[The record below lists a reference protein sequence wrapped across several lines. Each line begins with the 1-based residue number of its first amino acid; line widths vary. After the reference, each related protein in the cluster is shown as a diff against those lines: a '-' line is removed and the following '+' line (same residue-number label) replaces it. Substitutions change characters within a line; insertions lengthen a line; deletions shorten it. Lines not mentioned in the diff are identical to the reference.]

1 MSILLILR
9 IASCVGGPADHFS
22 FPDDHC
28 HERREGAATVE
39 FVPDY
44 MRRVRVRGAHRV
56 PDEVGRFVG
65 DVGGECGD

>member
-1 MSILLILR
+1 M
-9 IASCVGGPADHFS
+9 V
-22 FPDDHC
+22 
-28 HERREGAATVE
+28 ERREGAAIE

-65 DVGGECGD
+65 DVVGERGD